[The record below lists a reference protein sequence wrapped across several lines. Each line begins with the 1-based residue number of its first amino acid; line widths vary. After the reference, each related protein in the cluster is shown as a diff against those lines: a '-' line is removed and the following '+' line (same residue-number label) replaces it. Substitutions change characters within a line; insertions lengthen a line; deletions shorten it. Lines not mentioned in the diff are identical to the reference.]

1 MSSIT
6 VTTKQELEAAKN
18 KNIKEIIVKGELAD
32 KLIRSRKI
40 ARLGTASIAVITAAV
55 AGGAALAPA
64 TGGLSV
70 GVGAVGVTAAAAA
83 TGTSIATI
91 IAASAIGITLVV
103 AVFKNYK
110 VIEAKAGFIS
120 LSLKA

>member
-1 MSSIT
+1 MSLIT
-6 VTTKQELEAAKN
+6 VTTKQELEAAMN
-18 KNIKEIIVKGELAD
+18 KRIKEIIVKGELAD
-32 KLIRSRKI
+32 KLNRSRKI

-55 AGGAALAPA
+55 AGSAALVPA
-64 TGGLSV
+64 TGGLSL

-83 TGTSIATI
+83 TGTSVATI
-91 IAASAIGITLVV
+91 IAASALGITLVL

-110 VIEAKAGFIS
+110 VIEVETGFMS